1 MKAVVAL
8 FVGFWVLIFIAGTA
22 NPGYQ
27 HYRYHVSLLA
37 ADGSRLIWAT
47 TLAIVLTAL
56 AQWVGAWVFWE
67 VNRAVTGLLILAGGA
82 LIAVAVFRVPCPR
95 RARFCPYTV
104 EHTPAESIHNNGVI
118 VYALATMAAMVV
130 LGVIA
135 ITRGHHSLVGVPGL
149 IAAVVFAMGFSGI
162 LLFPEGLAQRTWIAV
177 GQVWLVAAV
186 FEAQQRRSRL
196 NGRQRQAITP

>member
-1 MKAVVAL
+1 MKAVLAL
-8 FVGFWVLIFIAGTA
+8 FVGFWVLIFVAGTA

-37 ADGSRLIWAT
+37 ADGSRLVWVT
-47 TLAIVLTAL
+47 TLAITLTAL
-56 AQWVGAWVFWE
+56 AQWVGAWAFWD
-67 VNRAVTGLLILAGGA
+67 VNRAVGWLLIVAGTA
-82 LIAVAVFRVPCPR
+82 LVAVAVFRVPCPR
-95 RARFCPYTV
+95 RARFCTYTV
-104 EHTPAESIHNNGVI
+104 EHTPAESIHNSGVI
-118 VYALATMAAMVV
+118 GYALATMTAMVI

-177 GQVWLVAAV
+177 GQAWLVAAV
-186 FEAQQRRSRL
+186 FEAQRHRSRL
-196 NGRQRQAITP
+196 GGRARQAVTK

>member
-1 MKAVVAL
+1 
-8 FVGFWVLIFIAGTA
+8 
-22 NPGYQ
+22 
-27 HYRYHVSLLA
+27 
-37 ADGSRLIWAT
+37 
-47 TLAIVLTAL
+47 
-56 AQWVGAWVFWE
+56 
-67 VNRAVTGLLILAGGA
+67 
-82 LIAVAVFRVPCPR
+82 
-95 RARFCPYTV
+95 
-104 EHTPAESIHNNGVI
+104 
-118 VYALATMAAMVV
+118 MVV